1 MQKFRNIFNYGD
13 DPIALDLSRQTEP
26 IFLEIEPFAVDND
39 SGEILNKSSK
49 PIIKQIG
56 EQNVYDKIQSYK
68 DDVDIYNI
76 LKRFSETGDSSLL
89 NKRVGSFMDIADL
102 PDNIHDFNKM
112 LDDAAEKYKNLD
124 ESIKENIFNDDKL
137 NEIISL
143 KVKEQ
148 LANNVKETVENKE
161 VK

>member
-112 LDDAAEKYKNLD
+112 LDSAAEKYKNLD

-148 LANNVKETVENKE
+148 LANNVKETVDIKE
-161 VK
+161 GK

>member
-1 MQKFRNIFNYGD
+1 MQKFRNVFNYGD
-13 DPIALDLSRQTEP
+13 DPISVDLSRKLEP
-26 IFLEIEPFAVDND
+26 VYLEIEPFAVDTET
-39 SGEILNKSSK
+39 GEILNKSAK
-49 PIIKQIG
+49 PVIKKIG
-56 EQNVYDKIQSYK
+56 DENVYDKIQSFK

-76 LKRFSETGDSSLL
+76 LKRFSETGDINEL
-89 NKRVGSFMDIADL
+89 NKRVGAFMDIADL

-124 ESIKENIFNDDKL
+124 DSIKENIFNDDKL
-137 NEIISL
+137 NEIIAT

-148 LANNVKETVENKE
+148 LASNVKVTVDKE

>member
-1 MQKFRNIFNYGD
+1 MQKFRNVFDYGD
-13 DPIALDLSRQTEP
+13 DPISLDLSRQNEP
-26 IFLEIEPFAVDND
+26 IFLEIEPFAVDTD
-39 SGEILNKSSK
+39 TGEILNKTSK

-89 NKRVGSFMDIADL
+89 NKRVGTFMDIADL

-112 LDDAAEKYKNLD
+112 LDDAVEKYNNLD

-137 NEIISL
+137 NEIIAT

-148 LANNVKETVENKE
+148 LASNVKETVENKE

>member
-1 MQKFRNIFNYGD
+1 MQKFRNVFDYGD
-13 DPIALDLSRQTEP
+13 DPISLDLSRQTEP
-26 IFLEIEPFAVDND
+26 IFLEIEPFAVDTD

-56 EQNVYDKIQSYK
+56 ESNVYDKIQSYK

-89 NKRVGSFMDIADL
+89 NKRVGTFMDIADL

-124 ESIKENIFNDDKL
+124 DSIKENIFNDDKL
-137 NEIISL
+137 NEIIAT

-148 LANNVKETVENKE
+148 LASNVKETVENKE

>member
-1 MQKFRNIFNYGD
+1 MQKFRNVFDYGD
-13 DPIALDLSRQTEP
+13 DPISLDLSRQTEP
-26 IFLEIEPFAVDND
+26 IFLEIEPFAVDTD
-39 SGEILNKSSK
+39 TGEILNKTSK

-89 NKRVGSFMDIADL
+89 NKRVGTFMDIADL

-112 LDDAAEKYKNLD
+112 LADAAEKYNNLD

-148 LANNVKETVENKE
+148 LANNVKDTVEKKE

>member
-1 MQKFRNIFNYGD
+1 MQKFRNVFNYGD
-13 DPIALDLSRQTEP
+13 DPISLDLSRETEP
-26 IFLEIEPFAVDND
+26 VFLEIEPFAVDND
-39 SGEILNKSSK
+39 TGEILNKTSK
-49 PIIKQIG
+49 PIIKEIG
-56 EQNVYDKIQSYK
+56 IQNVYEKIQSFK

-89 NKRVGSFMDIADL
+89 NKRVGAFMDIADL

-124 ESIKENIFNDDKL
+124 DSIKENIFNDDKL
-137 NEIISL
+137 NEIIAT

-148 LANNVKETVENKE
+148 LANNVKENVENKE

>member
-1 MQKFRNIFNYGD
+1 MHKFRNVFNYGD
-13 DPIALDLSRQTEP
+13 DPISLDLSRQTEP
-26 IFLEIEPFAVDND
+26 IFLEIEPFAVD
-39 SGEILNKSSK
+39 SETGEILNKSSK

-56 EQNVYDKIQSYK
+56 EQNVYEKIQSYK

-89 NKRVGSFMDIADL
+89 NKRVGAFMDIADL

-124 ESIKENIFNDDKL
+124 DSIKENIFNDDKL
-137 NEIISL
+137 NEIIAT

-148 LANNVKETVENKE
+148 LASNVKETVENKE

>member
-1 MQKFRNIFNYGD
+1 MQKFRNVFNYGE
-13 DPIALDLSRQTEP
+13 PIALDLSRQTEP
-26 IFLEIEPFAVDND
+26 IFLEIEPFAVDKET
-39 SGEILNKSSK
+39 GEILNKSSK
-49 PIIKQIG
+49 PVIKKIG
-56 EQNVYDKIQSYK
+56 EENVYEKIQSFK
-68 DDVDIYNI
+68 EDVDIYNI
-76 LKRFSETGDSSLL
+76 LKRFSETGDSTLL
-89 NKRVGSFMDIADL
+89 NKRVGAFMDIADL

-124 ESIKENIFNDDKL
+124 DSIKENIFNDDKL

-161 VK
+161 DN

>member
-1 MQKFRNIFNYGD
+1 MQKFRNVFNYGD
-13 DPIALDLSRQTEP
+13 DPISLDLSRQTEP
-26 IFLEIEPFAVDND
+26 IFLEIEPFSVD
-39 SGEILNKSSK
+39 SETGEILNKSSK

-56 EQNVYDKIQSYK
+56 EQNVYEKIQSYK

-89 NKRVGSFMDIADL
+89 NKRVGAFMDIADL

-124 ESIKENIFNDDKL
+124 DSIKENIFNDDKL

-148 LANNVKETVENKE
+148 LANNVKETAENEE